1 MTTENVLPVNV
12 FDGNLGKLIDIKYS
26 GEISRFKLLGYDLSA
41 GLLTVESTTEEVDL
55 MVIPFTSIVSVR
67 VD

>member
-1 MTTENVLPVNV
+1 MTTENVLPVDV

-26 GEISRFKLLGYDLSA
+26 GEIVRFKLRGYDLSA